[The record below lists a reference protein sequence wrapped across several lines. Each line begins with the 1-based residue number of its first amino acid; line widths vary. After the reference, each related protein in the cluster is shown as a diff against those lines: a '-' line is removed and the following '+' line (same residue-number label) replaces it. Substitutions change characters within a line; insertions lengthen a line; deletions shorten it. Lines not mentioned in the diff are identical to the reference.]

1 MARAP
6 AWLRQTLA
14 AAAIA
19 GLVTTAMTVPGLARA
34 RTSPRAT
41 LASVTVPGTPAR
53 PHPPVLP
60 ANFQGTGRYLVPD
73 LGVNVPFSWQGRG
86 GNSQMIA
93 GGPQYR
99 IWFTNVIYRGS
110 LYTVTY
116 KWPRIPLNP
125 KRRCDRVGAFS
136 RQDFNNW
143 LQTARFAGPEILQ
156 GATNRFVDH
165 WRAGVVAGSTKPGL
179 EPRLPIGIGDIYV
192 DQSDPSQWWQVLH
205 FGLQNI
211 YDPQLDEWFTM
222 TTFTHQPGTVTLPPT
237 CRPPAS

>member
-1 MARAP
+1 MASAP

-14 AAAIA
+14 AAAIT
-19 GLVTTAMTVPGLARA
+19 GLVTTAMTAPGLARA
-34 RTSPRAT
+34 RQSPRAT
-41 LASVTVPGTPAR
+41 LASVTVPAAPTR

-60 ANFQGTGRYLVPD
+60 ANFRGTGRYLVPD
-73 LGVNVPFSWQGRG
+73 LGVNVPFSWQGRA

-136 RQDFNNW
+136 RQDFNN
-143 LQTARFAGPEILQ
+143 LLKTARFAGPEILQ

-165 WRAGVVAGSTKPGL
+165 WRVGVVAGSTKPGL
-179 EPRLPIGIGDIYV
+179 EPRLPVGIGDIYV
-192 DQSDPSQWWQVLH
+192 DQGDPSHWWQVLH

-222 TTFTHQPGTVTLPPT
+222 TTFTRQSETVTLPPT
-237 CRPPAS
+237 CPPPAS

>member
-1 MARAP
+1 MASP
-6 AWLRQTLA
+6 SAWLRQTLA
-14 AAAIA
+14 AAAIT
-19 GLVTTAMTVPGLARA
+19 GLVTTVMTVPGLTRA
-34 RTSPRAT
+34 PHTRRAT
-41 LASVTVPGTPAR
+41 LASVTVPAAPAR
-53 PHPPVLP
+53 PRPPVLP
-60 ANFQGTGRYLVPD
+60 ADFRGTGRYLVPD

-110 LYTVTY
+110 LYTITY

-125 KRRCDRVGAFS
+125 KRRCDKVGAFS
-136 RQDFNNW
+136 RQDFNN
-143 LQTARFAGPEILQ
+143 LLKTSRFAGPEILQ

-165 WRAGVVAGSTKPGL
+165 WRVGVVAGSAKPGL

-192 DQSDPSQWWQVLH
+192 DQSDPGQWWQVLH
-205 FGLQNI
+205 FGLQNL

-222 TTFTHQPGTVTLPPT
+222 TTFSHQPGTVTLPPT
-237 CRPPAS
+237 CPPPTS